1 MLGYAK
7 WDPLPPQLKVPEA
20 THDPLVTIA
29 SGVRMPAELLN
40 LFRIEFIATDHLFK
54 YFGGLT
60 LRRASPKLLTFIR
73 VCWMVVEYGMIT
85 QVRCCVP
92 NTKGVVV

>member
-1 MLGYAK
+1 MLG
-7 WDPLPPQLKVPEA
+7 
-20 THDPLVTIA
+20 
-29 SGVRMPAELLN
+29 ELFN
-40 LFRIEFIATDHLFK
+40 FFCIEFIAMDHSFTCV
-54 YFGGLT
+54 GGLA

-85 QVRCCVP
+85 KVRCCFP